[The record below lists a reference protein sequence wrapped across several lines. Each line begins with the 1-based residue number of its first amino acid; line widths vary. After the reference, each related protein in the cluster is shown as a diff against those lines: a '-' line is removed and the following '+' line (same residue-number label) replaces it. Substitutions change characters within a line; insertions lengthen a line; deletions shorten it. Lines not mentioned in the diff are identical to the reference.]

1 MKQTT
6 KNNGKFKDGK
16 ELNNALPTNNPMCG
30 IFDIPGAGS
39 AGGYGQIDSTGSW
52 GPNGRIA
59 PLSEPWELIYNN
71 SYYLITL
78 LQQVLTYAYVIHG
91 PLRTVVDLPVYD
103 SFRGGIKI
111 KTDEVSPEDLEDL
124 HRLMKKLKVERKVTD
139 ALRWARLYGGAGI
152 ILNTVDNKNNAWTQ
166 PFDLDSIDEKS
177 KISLIVADRWQ
188 LQWQGIPL
196 RPGSKYIY
204 NPGSDQAEQNILTA
218 TLDQSRVARVLGEE
232 APSLVRGRT
241 LGWSMSV
248 IECILRE
255 INMYFKE
262 NNAIFEYIDEF
273 KIDVYKFEGLNA
285 GFLSGKATAATTLRI
300 RIANWMKSFMG
311 AIVMDAKD
319 DFVQKQL
326 TVSGLSE
333 LMKQIQIGMAA
344 AARMPVSKLFG
355 LSATGF
361 SDGESDL
368 EVYNSIV
375 GHVRGFGDDALQQVM
390 PVLMMKAWGFVPDD
404 WYVEWPALREMSAT
418 QEQEVKNSKHTRN
431 MDLYDR
437 GLYTPQEV
445 MAAEKEDKIVSIE
458 TEVGNG
464 AEPEPPISQMAGE
477 GMGLDEPKATAK
489 PSAGK
494 KGKE

>member
-1 MKQTT
+1 MKTAN
-6 KNNGKFKDGK
+6 KNNGRFKQGK
-16 ELNNALPTNNPMCG
+16 EVENNLPTNNPMSG

-71 SYYLITL
+71 SYFLISL
-78 LQQVLTYAYVIHG
+78 MQQVLTYAYVIHG

-111 KTDEVSPEDLEDL
+111 HSDEVSPEEIEDL
-124 HRLMKKLKVERKVTD
+124 HRLMKKMKVVRKVTN

-152 ILNTVDNKNNAWTQ
+152 IINTIDKNKDAWDK
-166 PFDLDSIDEKS
+166 PFNLDAIDENS
-177 KISLIVADRWQ
+177 KINLIVADRWQ
-188 LQWQGIPL
+188 LQWLGQPL
-196 RPGSKYIY
+196 APQSIYLYSPGADASE
-204 NPGSDQAEQNILTA
+204 NNILTA
-218 TLDQSRVARVLGEE
+218 TLHQSRVARVLGEE

-241 LGWSMSV
+241 QGWSMSV

-273 KIDVYKFEGLNA
+273 KIDVYKFKGLNA

-300 RIANWMKSFMG
+300 KIANWMKSFMG
-311 AIVMDAKD
+311 AMVMDAED
-319 DFVQKQL
+319 DFIQKQL

-375 GHVRGFGDDALQQVM
+375 GHVRGFGDDALDLIM
-390 PVLMMKAWGFVPDD
+390 PVLMMKCWGFIPDD
-404 WYVEWPALREMSAT
+404 WYVEWPALREMSAE
-418 QEQEVKNSKHTRN
+418 QEQNVKNAKHTRN

-437 GLYTPQEV
+437 GLYTPKEV
-445 MAAEKEDKIVSIE
+445 MAAEKEDKIVTIE
-458 TEVGNG
+458 TEVAKG
-464 AEPEPPISQMAGE
+464 AEPEPPISQMASD
-477 GMGLDEPKATAK
+477 GMALEEASAASK